1 MQHANFTR
9 VMSLSALAKVKY
21 VFDLRTQTQTRGG
34 ETETQQ
40 VALLLNIR
48 KYKNN

>member
-1 MQHANFTR
+1 
-9 VMSLSALAKVKY
+9 MSLSALAKVKY
-21 VFDLRTQTQTRGG
+21 GFDLRTQTQTRVG